1 MHWCV
6 KTGRLTWKELYMIED
21 NNNSNNNTNR
31 KLIINEVDTHK
42 ESLSKQNS
50 SQSNT
55 SSKSNTSSTSNNNNN
70 NNNSN
75 SNSNNNNHSNGNGN
89 VNGNGMIVYCP
100 ICNEQVSGLRFANHL
115 EKCMRGGKRGSRGS
129 RAFTE
134 LSLPYH
140 SPKVKIDPHPLS
152 LIIRIKMK
160 NGQVRPGQ
168 IREGVS
174 LDEFQRYKQMEEN
187 STDLNVKDS

>member
-1 MHWCV
+1 
-6 KTGRLTWKELYMIED
+6 MIED

-31 KLIINEVDTHK
+31 KLIIDEVGTPK
-42 ESLSKQNS
+42 ESLIKQNS
-50 SQSNT
+50 SHNT
-55 SSKSNTSSTSNNNNN
+55 SSKSNTSSTSNNN
-70 NNNSN
+70 
-75 SNSNNNNHSNGNGN
+75 SNSNNNNHSNGN

-115 EKCMRGGKRGSRGS
+115 EKCMRGGKRGARGS

>member
-1 MHWCV
+1 MHWCI

-31 KLIINEVDTHK
+31 KLIIDEVDTPK
-42 ESLSKQNS
+42 GSLSKQNS
-50 SQSNT
+50 SNNT
-55 SSKSNTSSTSNNNNN
+55 SSKSNTSSTSNNN
-70 NNNSN
+70 
-75 SNSNNNNHSNGNGN
+75 SNSNNNNHSNGNGNGNVNGN

-115 EKCMRGGKRGSRGS
+115 EKCMRGGKRGARGS